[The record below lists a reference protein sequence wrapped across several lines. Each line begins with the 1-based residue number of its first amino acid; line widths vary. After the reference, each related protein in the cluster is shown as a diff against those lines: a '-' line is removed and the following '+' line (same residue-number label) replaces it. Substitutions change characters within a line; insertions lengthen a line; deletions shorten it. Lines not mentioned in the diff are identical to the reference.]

1 MDDNNIGAINVVEDI
16 PWKHSEEPEELI
28 EGKGFRLF
36 ESVHNA
42 KVNEAGQLNRVQ
54 TMEAV
59 FTSTFS
65 RLFYG
70 FSDFLTFMIEKD
82 VYNDVGELLAQY
94 VDSIEY
100 IAGGTKPLDGCAFK
114 AIYWLESN
122 DSVKMEIN
130 SDEVRE
136 HLNFSDPDKLDKLK
150 FCEELVLFRSRKS
163 CEMLIEQM
171 QNIMVPR
178 NWTTNCHKYSE
189 HGIIKNERKEQIP
202 CHAEVI
208 TQLNSRPKSFLKY
221 LRKRRSLAS

>member
-70 FSDFLTFMIEKD
+70 FSDFLTFMIEED

-100 IAGGTKPLDGCAFK
+100 IAGGTKPLDGCTFK

-171 QNIMVPR
+171 QNAI
-178 NWTTNCHKYSE
+178 N
-189 HGIIKNERKEQIP
+189 
-202 CHAEVI
+202 AEAMSSKFPYYAK
-208 TQLNSRPKSFLKY
+208 TEKP
-221 LRKRRSLAS
+221 

>member
-70 FSDFLTFMIEKD
+70 FSDFLTFMIEED

-100 IAGGTKPLDGCAFK
+100 IAGGTKPLDGCTFK

-171 QNIMVPR
+171 HNAI
-178 NWTTNCHKYSE
+178 NAE
-189 HGIIKNERKEQIP
+189 ADDEQ
-202 CHAEVI
+202 
-208 TQLNSRPKSFLKY
+208 
-221 LRKRRSLAS
+221 

>member
-1 MDDNNIGAINVVEDI
+1 MDDNNIGAINVMGDI

-54 TMEAV
+54 TMESV

-70 FSDFLTFMIEKD
+70 FSDFLTFMIEED

-100 IAGGTKPLDGCAFK
+100 IAGGTTPLDGCTFK

-136 HLNFSDPDKLDKLK
+136 HLNFSDPDKLEKLK

-171 QNIMVPR
+171 QNAI
-178 NWTTNCHKYSE
+178 N
-189 HGIIKNERKEQIP
+189 
-202 CHAEVI
+202 AE
-208 TQLNSRPKSFLKY
+208 
-221 LRKRRSLAS
+221 ADDE

>member
-70 FSDFLTFMIEKD
+70 FSDFLTFMIEED
-82 VYNDVGELLAQY
+82 VYNDIGELLAQY
-94 VDSIEY
+94 VDSIECF
-100 IAGGTKPLDGCAFK
+100 LQ
-114 AIYWLESN
+114 
-122 DSVKMEIN
+122 V
-130 SDEVRE
+130 
-136 HLNFSDPDKLDKLK
+136 
-150 FCEELVLFRSRKS
+150 
-163 CEMLIEQM
+163 
-171 QNIMVPR
+171 
-178 NWTTNCHKYSE
+178 
-189 HGIIKNERKEQIP
+189 QIP
-202 CHAEVI
+202 EICRQKWRILH
-208 TQLNSRPKSFLKY
+208 
-221 LRKRRSLAS
+221 LRFGESCRLPGRIA

>member
-1 MDDNNIGAINVVEDI
+1 MDDNNIGAINVVGDI

-36 ESVHNA
+36 ESVYNA
-42 KVNEAGQLNRVQ
+42 KVNEAGQLNRVE

-70 FSDFLTFMIEKD
+70 FSDFLTFMIEED
-82 VYNDVGELLAQY
+82 VYNDIGELLAQY

-171 QNIMVPR
+171 QNAI
-178 NWTTNCHKYSE
+178 N
-189 HGIIKNERKEQIP
+189 
-202 CHAEVI
+202 AEAMSSKFPYYAK
-208 TQLNSRPKSFLKY
+208 TEKP
-221 LRKRRSLAS
+221 